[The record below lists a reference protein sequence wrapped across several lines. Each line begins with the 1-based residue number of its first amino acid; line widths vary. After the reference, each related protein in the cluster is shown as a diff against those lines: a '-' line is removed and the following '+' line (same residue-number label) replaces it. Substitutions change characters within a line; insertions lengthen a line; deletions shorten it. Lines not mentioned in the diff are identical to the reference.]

1 MKNILVFLLFFLFTA
16 KLVLSQVG
24 INTGNNPPHPAT
36 MLEVQSTSKGLLLP
50 RMTAPEMSMISSP
63 ANGLVVYNT
72 DVKSL
77 YWFDG
82 ALWNKF
88 DSFAFTE
95 TDPVFQ
101 SLPAS
106 GITGV
111 DISNW
116 NNTFTYRIT
125 SASGI
130 LPLTL
135 RISNNQMDGF
145 VRVAGPLTSGY
156 LTSANWNSFN
166 NKQNALSFGNVTS
179 PDMIIHGGTDA
190 VTGSG
195 LNLAVNKANLIS
207 SDITITGGTGALTGS
222 ETKLAIKKGNLTESN
237 SSILNISGGTGAVT
251 GTGTTLQMKQAGAS
265 QSGYVSSGDWNS
277 FNSKQ
282 GAVSPGNL
290 TSADITISGG
300 NGAVFSSGVS
310 MTIPKGNLTS
320 SDFTVSGG
328 TGAVLG
334 GGVSLAANK
343 GILTATDSP
352 VFTILNNSGTLNLS
366 GTDIQC
372 KLAGNAQSGFLSS
385 SHFVSFANKVS
396 SKWVSSNSG
405 YSKIYYNTGSVGI
418 GTSNPDPSSILEV
431 KSTTAGFLPPR
442 MTKVQRDALTGH
454 ETGLMILCT
463 DCPAVERLQIFTG
476 SSWNPL
482 KCNP

>member
-1 MKNILVFLLFFLFTA
+1 MKNVLVVLLFFLFTPQ
-16 KLVLSQVG
+16 LGLSQVS
-24 INTGNNPPHPAT
+24 INSGNSLPHPAA
-36 MLEVQSTSKGLLLP
+36 MLDVQSNSKGLLLP
-50 RMTAPEMSMISSP
+50 RMTTQGMTMISSP
-63 ANGLVVYNT
+63 AIGLVVYNT
-72 DVKSL
+72 DIKSL
-77 YWFDG
+77 YWYDG
-82 ALWNKF
+82 ASWKKVH
-88 DSFAFTE
+88 SPAFTE

-101 SLPAS
+101 SFPAS

-116 NNTFTYRIT
+116 NNTYT
-125 SASGI
+125 SRLTGASGV

-135 RISNNQMDGF
+135 RISDNQIDGF
-145 VRVAGPLTSGY
+145 IRVAGPLTSGY

-179 PDMIIHGGTDA
+179 PDMVIHGGTGA
-190 VTGSG
+190 VIGIG
-195 LNLAVNKANLIS
+195 MNLTVNKANLIS
-207 SDITITGGTGALTGS
+207 SDITISGGTGALTGS
-222 ETKLAIKKGNLTESN
+222 ETKLSVKKGNLTESN
-237 SSILNISGGTGAVT
+237 SSVLIISGGTSAVT

-290 TSADITISGG
+290 TSVDITISGG

-320 SDFTVSGG
+320 SDFSVSGG
-328 TGAVLG
+328 NGAILG

-366 GTDIQC
+366 GTDIQG
-372 KLAGNAQSGFLSS
+372 KLAGNAQPGFLSS
-385 SHFVSFANKVS
+385 AHFAFFANKVS
-396 SKWVSSNSG
+396 SKWVSNNSG

-418 GTSNPDPSSILEV
+418 GTSNPDPSSLLEV

-442 MTKVQRDALTGH
+442 MTKAQRDALTGH
-454 ETGLMILCT
+454 ETGLMIFCT
-463 DCPAVERLQIFTG
+463 DCPAAERLQIFTG